1 MKGAEY
7 WRERFK
13 KLEEMQHAG
22 AVRSYE
28 EIEKLYRRTLHEV
41 EKEIREWYFRFAENN
56 QIPLNEAYRLL
67 NTEELEELKWT
78 VEEYIRYG
86 KKNAVSEAWMGEL
99 ENASAKAH
107 VNRLE
112 ALRLQLQQSAE
123 VLFGNQL
130 DIIDTMLRESYLSS
144 YMHTAYEIQRGVGV
158 AWNLATPDTRLIE
171 KVLGQPWA
179 ADGRAYSDR
188 IWSNKQK
195 LLHELNTT
203 LTQNI
208 ISGADPQKAIDT
220 IARRMN
226 VSKQAA
232 GRLVMTEE
240 AAISNAAQKECFQE
254 LGVEE
259 YEIIETLDLLTC
271 ETCGDLDK
279 QRFPMDK
286 HEIGVT
292 APPFHPNCRGCTAPY
307 IDDDFDVPGKRFA
320 RGADGKGYYVQDMS
334 YKEWR
339 KTYVEEQSDR
349 DNGKPYVD
357 VIDTWRAENKDDAKL
372 DFLEK
377 YNVDGETYVVD
388 GKHVILDYSE
398 KEKNVAELLLGEFG
412 GNMQIVP
419 RVVYPQG
426 KTTPDYIYNG
436 EKYDLKEPRG
446 ESRHVLYNM
455 VAKKKTQAQNFIF
468 DIGRCPLN
476 ERDIMEQI
484 NELFHSRH
492 TGFIDKIIL
501 IKDKDV
507 IGVYERK

>member
-1 MKGAEY
+1 MRSAEY

-28 EIEKLYRRTLHEV
+28 EIEKLYRRTLHEI

-86 KKNAVSEAWMGEL
+86 KQNAVSEAWMEEL

-158 AWNLATPDTRLIE
+158 AWNLATPNTRLIE
-171 KVLGQPWA
+171 QVLAQPWA

-240 AAISNAAQKECFQE
+240 AAISNAARKECFEE

-259 YEIIETLDLLTC
+259 YEIVETLDLITC

-339 KTYVEEQSDR
+339 KTYVDQAVEKTDDDAIIKSANVDIPREKLTEYALNAAKAPNKAKAFHRALGYTADNADGLMENIRANIDESKFVSKG
-349 DNGKPYVD
+349 DNGYGMRYEYIMELKG
-357 VIDTWRAENKDDAKL
+357 IN
-372 DFLEK
+372 
-377 YNVDGETYVVD
+377 
-388 GKHVILDYSE
+388 GK
-398 KEKNVAELLLGEFG
+398 KA
-412 GNMQIVP
+412 
-419 RVVYPQG
+419 
-426 KTTPDYIYNG
+426 
-436 EKYDLKEPRG
+436 
-446 ESRHVLYNM
+446 HVLTAWIQDGDTKRLTSAY
-455 VAKKKTQAQNFIF
+455 VT
-468 DIGRCPLN
+468 
-476 ERDIMEQI
+476 
-484 NELFHSRH
+484 
-492 TGFIDKIIL
+492 
-501 IKDKDV
+501 
-507 IGVYERK
+507 RKEVTK